1 MNEGI
6 FTYIPIIPIII
17 YIYKKITLWKF
28 VRTRISRLRIVQ
40 RLLNV
45 CKYWEWG
52 TGLYELRLEDDSTL
66 IDSVLHHHKQQA
78 QDIDIVDSTDE
89 NQIKLI
95 YRTYKIERRQFIHTS
110 AGLGTHY
117 PMRLFC
123 PPEIS
128 ILNLCF

>member
-6 FTYIPIIPIII
+6 FTYIPVIPIII

-78 QDIDIVDSTDE
+78 QDIDIVDST
-89 NQIKLI
+89 
-95 YRTYKIERRQFIHTS
+95 H
-110 AGLGTHY
+110 
-117 PMRLFC
+117 
-123 PPEIS
+123 
-128 ILNLCF
+128 